1 MYDLTLI
8 VNVCFLPSTYS
19 IDASL
24 VSFPSTHNTDFLSC
38 FAIEKE
44 NLQKHTDSFI
54 GNVVRNLIVTLYIA
68 LVICRCIT
76 EIPMPEF
83 VWWPQRTY

>member
-1 MYDLTLI
+1 MYDLILI
-8 VNVCFLPSTYS
+8 VNVCFPSTYS

-44 NLQKHTDSFI
+44 NLQKITDSFI
-54 GNVVRNLIVTLYIA
+54 GNVVRNLIVISTHY
-68 LVICRCIT
+68 T
-76 EIPMPEF
+76 
-83 VWWPQRTY
+83 